1 MRHGAAPHAF
11 AAEEVGGMFHHG
23 PRGCVGRWVFLLTG
37 MVTVMLVVFPVP
49 TVIGQTPEPVPVQ
62 PPTFELPEVI
72 VPGKRPQPST
82 STPASVT
89 VISREEIERS
99 GARTVADAVRMV
111 AELSVRAYGGLG
123 ELAQPRIRGPSA
135 AHVFVLLDGI
145 PLNSV
150 ALGQTDLST
159 ISVDGVER
167 IEVLRGPFAAIYGS
181 GALGGVI
188 SIITTKAARSQV
200 AGRTGGLGQRS
211 ASLAIAGPVT
221 IPWQLIASSDGTS
234 GHRTNSDYEGTTALT
249 QIGLSPDTRL
259 LVHHYAADL
268 GIPGDIASP
277 TPNDRQSER
286 RTLLQIESGST
297 DRTGPWGRVYYVAD
311 SLAAFSAS
319 FGTDTYY
326 STVVGGEWQRVW
338 QLGSRRVL
346 TGGVEGERP
355 APGSGGGRAPHFGE
369 ATNWGGYLQ
378 YDSAISGRA
387 LASLWA
393 PAGFH
398 SILRTT
404 F

>member
-1 MRHGAAPHAF
+1 ML
-11 AAEEVGGMFHHG
+11 HHG
-23 PRGCVGRWVFLLTG
+23 PRGRVGRWAFLW
-37 MVTVMLVVFPVP
+37 VAVVVGPVSIQDALAQ
-49 TVIGQTPEPVPVQ
+49 VPESQPQ
-62 PPTFELPEVI
+62 EPPTFELPEVI
-72 VPGKRPQPST
+72 VPGKRPQPAT

-89 VISREEIERS
+89 VISRDEIERS
-99 GARTVADAVRMV
+99 GARTVADAVRTV

-123 ELAQPRIRGPSA
+123 ELAQPSIRGSSPA
-135 AHVFVLLDGI
+135 QVLVLLDGI

-167 IEVLRGPFAAIYGS
+167 IEVLRGPFAVIYGS

-200 AGRTGGLGQRS
+200 VGRTGGFGQRS
-211 ASLAIAGPVT
+211 ASLAIAGSRS
-221 IPWQLIASSDGTS
+221 IPWQLTASSDATS
-234 GHRTNSDYEGTTALT
+234 GHRTNGDYAGTTALT
-249 QIGLSPDTRL
+249 QIGLSPDTKL

-268 GIPGDIASP
+268 GTPGDIASP

-297 DRTGPWGRVYYVAD
+297 DRGGPWGRVYYVVD

-346 TGGVEGERP
+346 TAGDRGQTEGTGAGVAGPPIVGKWAIWGRHFQDGWGISHRGLP
-355 APGSGGGRAPHFGE
+355 A
-369 ATNWGGYLQ
+369 
-378 YDSAISGRA
+378 
-387 LASLWA
+387 
-393 PAGFH
+393 
-398 SILRTT
+398 
-404 F
+404 

>member
-11 AAEEVGGMFHHG
+11 AAEEVGGMLHHG
-23 PRGCVGRWVFLLTG
+23 PRGRVGRWVFLLTG
-37 MVTVMLVVFPVP
+37 MVTVMLVVLPVP

-72 VPGKRPQPST
+72 VPGKRPQPAT

-89 VISREEIERS
+89 VISRDEIERS
-99 GARTVADAVRMV
+99 GARTVADAVRTV

-123 ELAQPRIRGPSA
+123 ELAEASIRGSSPA
-135 AHVFVLLDGI
+135 QVLVLLDGI

-150 ALGQTDLST
+150 ALGETDLST

-188 SIITTKAARSQV
+188 SITTTKAARSQV
-200 AGRTGGLGQRS
+200 VGRTGGFGQRS
-211 ASLAIAGPVT
+211 ASLAIAGSRS
-221 IPWQLIASSDGTS
+221 IPWQLTASSDATS
-234 GHRTNSDYEGTTALT
+234 GHRTNGDYAGTTALT
-249 QIGLSPDTRL
+249 QIGLSPDTKL

-268 GIPGDIASP
+268 GTPGDIASP

-297 DRTGPWGRVYYVAD
+297 DRGGPWGRVYYVVD

-346 TGGVEGERP
+346 TGGIGGERQG
-355 APGSGGGRAPHFGE
+355 PGAGVGGSPNFGE
-369 ATNWGGYLQ
+369 
-378 YDSAISGRA
+378 SAGWAGDLPDEVAESRRGAAA
-387 LASLWA
+387 L
-393 PAGFH
+393 
-398 SILRTT
+398 
-404 F
+404 

>member
-11 AAEEVGGMFHHG
+11 AAEEVGGMLHHG
-23 PRGCVGRWVFLLTG
+23 PRGRAGRWVLLLTG
-37 MVTVMLVVFPVP
+37 AVTVMLVILPVP
-49 TVIGQTPEPVPVQ
+49 TVIAQTPEPVPVQ

-72 VPGKRPQPST
+72 VPGKRPQPAT

-89 VISREEIERS
+89 VISRDEIERS
-99 GARTVADAVRMV
+99 GARTVADAVRTV

-123 ELAQPRIRGPSA
+123 ELAQPSIRGSSPA
-135 AHVFVLLDGI
+135 PVLVLLDGI

-167 IEVLRGPFAAIYGS
+167 IEIFRGPFAAIYGS
-181 GALGGVI
+181 GALGGGI
-188 SIITTKAARSQV
+188 NIITTKAAPSPVVGRS
-200 AGRTGGLGQRS
+200 GGFGQRS
-211 ASLAIAGPVT
+211 ASLAIAGSRG
-221 IPWQLIASSDGTS
+221 IPWQLTSASAGTG
-234 GHRTNSDYEGTTALT
+234 GHRTNSDYAGTTAVT
-249 QIGLSPDTRL
+249 QIGLSPATQL

-286 RTLLQIESGST
+286 RTLLQIENGST
-297 DRTGPWGRVYYVAD
+297 DRTGPWGRVYLCAD

-338 QLGSRRVL
+338 QLGSRRGV
-346 TGGVEGERP
+346 TGGDEGQRQTLD
-355 APGSGGGRAPHFGE
+355 AVVARAPHVE
-369 ATNWGGYLQ
+369 RVTRWGRLI
-378 YDSAISGRA
+378 D
-387 LASLWA
+387 
-393 PAGFH
+393 
-398 SILRTT
+398 
-404 F
+404 